1 MGMQGNVPRSPLRK
15 RAQKI
20 PPLSHGDGKQGV
32 CLPIRM
38 WAANAK
44 VNAL

>member
-1 MGMQGNVPRSPLRK
+1 MGIQGNVPWCPLWK
-15 RAQKI
+15 RAQKN
-20 PPLSHGDGKQGV
+20 PATSHGDGEQGV

-38 WAANAK
+38 WAANVK

>member
-1 MGMQGNVPRSPLRK
+1 MRIQGNAPWRSLWK

-38 WAANAK
+38 WAANVK